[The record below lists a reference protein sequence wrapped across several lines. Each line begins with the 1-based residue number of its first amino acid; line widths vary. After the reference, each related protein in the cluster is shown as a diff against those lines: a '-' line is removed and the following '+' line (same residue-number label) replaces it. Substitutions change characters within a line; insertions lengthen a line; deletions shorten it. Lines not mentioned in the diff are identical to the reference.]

1 MKERNRQADQAL
13 KHLIAKIED
22 DFVAHPLHA
31 VARREVR
38 QATDK
43 KYQHDAQRRPDRPMA
58 DAVYE

>member
-31 VARREVR
+31 VARREMG

-43 KYQHDAQRRPDRPMA
+43 KYQHDA
-58 DAVYE
+58 